1 MKKITKIAFAFLLL
15 AGVTMN
21 AQTALK
27 KGSVTYKM
35 SLSGNDEAA
44 AMMGEST
51 ISIHFDEKTQATD
64 MNMMSGMMLMKTI
77 TPIGNLKD
85 AKMTIEVM
93 GSKYEIIE
101 VGEEALKAN
110 KGLGDLE
117 NAIEV
122 TYDKKDTKEIVGFK
136 CYKATVKMNDGTS
149 SVFYITDAI
158 APQQSV
164 KETKV
169 KLAGYPLEIKVTT
182 EQGDMT
188 MTATSFSKELPKD
201 CFTVGEGYSKVTMEE
216 FQKIMSSGQ

>member
-35 SLSGNDEAA
+35 SMSGNDEAA

-51 ISIHFDEKTQATD
+51 ISVHFDENTQATD

-77 TPIGNLKD
+77 TPIGNIKD

-93 GSKYEIIE
+93 GMKYEIIE

-110 KGLGDLE
+110 KSMGDLE
-117 NAIEV
+117 NATEV
-122 TYDKKDTKEIVGFK
+122 IYDKKDTKEIAGFK

-149 SVFYITDAI
+149 HN
-158 APQQSV
+158 
-164 KETKV
+164 
-169 KLAGYPLEIKVTT
+169 
-182 EQGDMT
+182 
-188 MTATSFSKELPKD
+188 
-201 CFTVGEGYSKVTMEE
+201 
-216 FQKIMSSGQ
+216 